1 MNRTIIQASLLILFV
16 SAITVGVN
24 AQVSQQYRADIPFSF
39 DANGKSYE
47 AGKYSVGPL
56 SQLSMSGI
64 AIRGLGK
71 ESRSG
76 ILGSVAHQGTND
88 RDKPGTLTFLNVNG
102 RYQLIRVSTA
112 TFSMNMK
119 SKKDRRGDLAKL
131 SSSKPTMVSINLNK

>member
-39 DANGKSYE
+39 EANGRSYE
-47 AGKYSVGPL
+47 SGKYSVGPL
-56 SQLSMSGI
+56 SQLTMSGI

-71 ESRSG
+71 QSRSG
-76 ILGSVAHQGTND
+76 ILGPVAHAGTND
-88 RDKPGTLTFLNVNG
+88 WDSPGTLTFLNVDG
-102 RYQLIRVSTA
+102 RYKLIRVSTA

-119 SKKDRRGDLAKL
+119 SRKDRDGDLAKL
-131 SSSKPTMVSINLNK
+131 SSSKSRMVSVNLSK

>member
-56 SQLSMSGI
+56 SQVSMSGI

-76 ILGSVAHQGTND
+76 ILGPVAHQGTND
-88 RDKPGTLTFLNVNG
+88 WDKPGTLTFLNVNG

-119 SKKDRRGDLAKL
+119 AKKDRDGDLAKL
-131 SSSKPTMVSINLNK
+131 SSSKPATVSINLK

>member
-76 ILGSVAHQGTND
+76 ILGPIAHQGTND
-88 RDKPGTLTFLNVNG
+88 WNKPGTLTFLNVNG

>member
-39 DANGKSYE
+39 DANGRSYQ

-64 AIRGLGK
+64 AIRGIGK
-71 ESRSG
+71 HSRSG
-76 ILGSVAHQGTND
+76 ILSAAAREGTND
-88 RDKPGTLTFLNVNG
+88 WDNPGTLTFLNVNG
-102 RYQLIRVSTA
+102 RYKLIRVSTA
-112 TFSMNMK
+112 TFSMDMK
-119 SKKDRRGDLAKL
+119 GKKDRDGDLAKL
-131 SSSKPTMVSINLNK
+131 SSSESKTVSVNLKR

>member
-39 DANGKSYE
+39 DANGRSYQ

-56 SQLSMSGI
+56 SQLTMSGI

-71 ESRSG
+71 QSRSG
-76 ILGSVAHQGTND
+76 ILGPVAHAGTND
-88 RDKPGTLTFLNVNG
+88 WDNPGTLTFLNVAG
-102 RYQLIRVSTA
+102 RYKLIRVSTA
-112 TFSMNMK
+112 TFSMEMK
-119 SKKDRRGDLAKL
+119 SGKDRRGDLAKL
-131 SSSKPTMVSINLNK
+131 GSSKQETVSINLSK

>member
-76 ILGSVAHQGTND
+76 ILGPVAHQGTND
-88 RDKPGTLTFLNVNG
+88 WNKPGTLTFLNVNG